1 MILQTKGKIF
11 LADERGHNEV
21 SWYRSYNTF
30 NFGRYQN
37 EYKTPIGSLY
47 VLNDD
52 TLAPGGSIRM
62 GVEDDTCMVLLPMV
76 GAIEC
81 VDSLGNKAALQ
92 AGEAQLLNIPKGGFI
107 RITNP
112 FEDELVSFL
121 QLWIKAPVN
130 ERTNQKAAFDLDKN
144 KNRLIGLF
152 DAINLSIGQF
162 DGRAEAEYKPNNPGA
177 AIFMFVIDGE
187 FEAQHRLL
195 HARDGLALWDVAEIE
210 MEALSN
216 DAIILVLEVP
226 VG

>member
-1 MILQTKGKIF
+1 MIPQTRGKIF
-11 LADERGHNEV
+11 LADERGYNEV

-62 GVEDDTCMVLLPMV
+62 GVDDDTCMVLLPMV
-76 GAIEC
+76 GAIEY

-107 RITNP
+107 RIINP
-112 FEDELVSFL
+112 FEDDLVSFL

-130 ERTNQKAAFDLDKN
+130 GRANQKAAFDLDEN

-177 AIFMFVIDGE
+177 AMFMFVIDGE
-187 FEAQHRLL
+187 FEVQHRLL
-195 HARDGLALWDVAEIE
+195 HARDGLVLWDAKEIE

-216 DAIILVLEVP
+216 DAIILLLEIP
-226 VG
+226 R

>member
-1 MILQTKGKIF
+1 MITQTKGKIF

-37 EYKTPIGSLY
+37 EYKTPAGNLY

-62 GVEDDTCMVLLPMV
+62 GVEEDTGIVLLPMV
-76 GAIEC
+76 GAIEY
-81 VDSLGNKAALQ
+81 VDNLGNKGALQ

-112 FEDELVSFL
+112 FEHELVGFL
-121 QLWIKAPVN
+121 QLWTKMPTNGKA
-130 ERTNQKAAFDLDKN
+130 NQHASFDLDKN
-144 KNRLIGLF
+144 KNQLIGLF
-152 DAINLSIGQF
+152 DAIDLSIGQF

-177 AIFMFVIDGE
+177 ALFMFVIDGE

-195 HARDGLALWDVAEIE
+195 HARDGLALWDVAAVE

-216 DAIILVLEVP
+216 EAIILVVEA
-226 VG
+226 G

>member
-1 MILQTKGKIF
+1 MIPQTKGKIF

-62 GVEDDTCMVLLPMV
+62 GVEDNTCMVLLPMV
-76 GAIEC
+76 GAIEY
-81 VDSLGNKAALQ
+81 VDSWGNIGKVQ
-92 AGEAQLLNIPKGGFI
+92 AGQVQLLNIPKGGFI

-112 FEDELVSFL
+112 FEHELVSFL
-121 QLWIKAPVN
+121 QLWIKVADRIA
-130 ERTNQKAAFDLDKN
+130 ENQFQAFDLTGN
-144 KNRLIGLF
+144 KNRFISLF
-152 DAINLSIGQF
+152 DTINLSIGQF

-177 AIFMFVIDGE
+177 AMFMFVIDGE
-187 FEAQHRLL
+187 FEVQHRLL

-216 DAIILVLEVP
+216 NAIILLLEIP
-226 VG
+226 G

>member
-1 MILQTKGKIF
+1 MIPQTRGKIF

-37 EYKTPIGSLY
+37 EYKTPIGNLY

-62 GVEDDTCMVLLPMV
+62 GVEEDSGVILLPMV
-76 GAIEC
+76 GAIEY
-81 VDSLGNKAALQ
+81 VDGLGNKGALQ
-92 AGEAQLLNIPKGGFI
+92 AGEAHLLNIPKGGFI

-112 FEDELVSFL
+112 FEHELVSFL
-121 QLWIKAPVN
+121 QLWIKMP
-130 ERTNQKAAFDLDKN
+130 TNGKADQYATFDLGKN

-152 DAINLSIGQF
+152 DAIKVSIGQF

-177 AIFMFVIDGE
+177 AMFMFVIDGE
-187 FEAQHRLL
+187 FEVQHRLL
-195 HARDGLALWDVAEIE
+195 HARDGLALWDVMAVEV
-210 MEALSN
+210 EALSN
-216 DAIILVLEVP
+216 EAILLLMEVP
-226 VG
+226 G